1 VDELAALVHHNDAF
15 LHATMPVPSELC
27 GNRHG
32 KRAGSLIVRKLLD
45 CGGGAASN
53 S

>member
-1 VDELAALVHHNDAF
+1 VDELAALVQHNDAF
-15 LHATMPVPSELC
+15 LHATMPVPSKLC

-45 CGGGAASN
+45 CGGAASN